1 MSDNT
6 PTLRVLEQQGRWTP
20 PKHVVALSV
29 SCRVNKDGYGGA
41 SVHMQDS
48 RSEFHMI
55 RGRLYRIQ
63 NTWVTYES
71 HWSKDTLYTLT
82 CNKCGAYLDLKNGIV
97 QSNLQDASAYGRK
110 RVSIAE
116 IMPRMSAP
124 TINREVLGEVLPA
137 SPNPQ
142 PPTATQTPCDEDF
155 GPWAQVQSSQP
166 AKQNKPVEPMPLFRE
181 KPPF

>member
-29 SCRVNKDGYGGA
+29 SCRVNTDGHGGA

-48 RSEFHMI
+48 KSEFHMM

-63 NTWVTYES
+63 NTWVTYDS
-71 HWSKDTLYTLT
+71 HWRKDTLYTFT
-82 CNKCGAYLDLKNGIV
+82 CNKCGAYLDLKNEIV
-97 QSNLQDASAYGRK
+97 QQKLQKASTRGRK

-116 IMPRMSAP
+116 ILPYGGLEV
-124 TINREVLGEVLPA
+124 NHEVLGDVLPA
-137 SPNPQ
+137 SPNPE
-142 PPTATQTPCDEDF
+142 PPTATQTPWDDDF
-155 GPWAQVQSSQP
+155 DPWAQVQSSQP
-166 AKQNKPVEPMPLFRE
+166 AKQNTPVEPMPLFRE